1 MHTCRAKGWVKDCG
15 DLVNSQRERERETVL
30 KCSVKASE
38 EALVREEAE
47 LKARRIDEMVRSKKN
62 WVALQDL
69 KKKNSTGQ
77 VTLMYSNFCNYAP
90 PLDEKQGIFAEKN
103 FPLFSE
109 NCFGACFGLVIFI
122 GPKF

>member
-1 MHTCRAKGWVKDCG
+1 M
-15 DLVNSQRERERETVL
+15 
-30 KCSVKASE
+30 KASE

-90 PLDEKQGIFAEKN
+90 GWIIISHGHHLPQKKKL
-103 FPLFSE
+103 
-109 NCFGACFGLVIFI
+109 CTY
-122 GPKF
+122 